1 MPAVRPRARR
11 TTIREVLDTAIE
23 LEKKT
28 MALYVG
34 FVKAFP
40 RPAEVRNFWFSMA
53 RHEAGHCGA
62 LALVEGILESDPHRA
77 AKTRVW
83 FDPSTATRLRS
94 LLSAYQREARSGVR
108 LERAFEMAID
118 LEASELEDVVVDMMK
133 VVKSPEWR
141 ERAIQLLIHDL
152 GDLSYMIERYT
163 PNEALPARAASRSRT
178 PSAWY
183 ARDGA
188 RAPSGSPWPA
198 RAIAASSRSP
208 CSAERGQP
216 LIACAGGGG
225 GAIVPRSCPRR
236 ARSRAA
242 SRATAWSRA
251 PRAPWPCGT
260 RRTRVSPC

>member
-1 MPAVRPRARR
+1 MPALRPRARR

-94 LLSAYQREARSGVR
+94 LLSAYLREARGGVR

-141 ERAIQLLIHDL
+141 ERALQ
-152 GDLSYMIERYT
+152 RYCRASGV
-163 PNEALPARAASRSRT
+163 ALEDAVRMVRT
-178 PSAWY
+178 
-183 ARDGA
+183 G
-188 RAPSGSPWPA
+188 
-198 RAIAASSRSP
+198 
-208 CSAERGQP
+208 
-216 LIACAGGGG
+216 
-225 GAIVPRSCPRR
+225 
-236 ARSRAA
+236 
-242 SRATAWSRA
+242 
-251 PRAPWPCGT
+251 
-260 RRTRVSPC
+260 RRTGPERKPVARTRDRRQLTLPMQR

>member
-11 TTIREVLDTAIE
+11 TTIREVLEAAIE

-94 LLSAYQREARSGVR
+94 LLSAYLREARGGVR

-152 GDLSYMIERYT
+152 GDLSYMIER
-163 PNEALPARAASRSRT
+163 
-178 PSAWY
+178 
-183 ARDGA
+183 
-188 RAPSGSPWPA
+188 
-198 RAIAASSRSP
+198 
-208 CSAERGQP
+208 
-216 LIACAGGGG
+216 
-225 GAIVPRSCPRR
+225 
-236 ARSRAA
+236 
-242 SRATAWSRA
+242 
-251 PRAPWPCGT
+251 
-260 RRTRVSPC
+260 